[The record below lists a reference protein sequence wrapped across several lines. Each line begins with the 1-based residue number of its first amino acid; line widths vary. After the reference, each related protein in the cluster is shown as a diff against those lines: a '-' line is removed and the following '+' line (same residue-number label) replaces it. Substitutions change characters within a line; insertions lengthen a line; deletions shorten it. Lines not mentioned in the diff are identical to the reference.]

1 MILGGEIGSE
11 RLVGGS
17 ERVGMDGWG
26 GGEEKSG
33 RKANG
38 DNRQPNADWALGGRW
53 REELLW

>member
-17 ERVGMDGWG
+17 ERVGMM
-26 GGEEKSG
+26 GGEGKSG

-38 DNRQPNADWALGGRW
+38 GDNQTARRKG
-53 REELLW
+53 LWYGK